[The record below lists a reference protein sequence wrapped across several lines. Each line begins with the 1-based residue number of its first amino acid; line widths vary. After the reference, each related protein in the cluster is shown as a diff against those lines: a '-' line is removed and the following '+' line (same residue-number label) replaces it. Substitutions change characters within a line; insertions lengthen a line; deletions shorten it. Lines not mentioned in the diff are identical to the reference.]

1 MLRRWIILLPI
12 MMVTFLIAF
21 LDRTN
26 ISFAIPTMGPELG
39 LTASV
44 LGFSSGV
51 LFLGYAI
58 TQAAGGWLADRG
70 HARSLVAVLM
80 VAWGIV
86 AIAQGFVTSATQ
98 LVIVRF
104 LLGLAE
110 GGIFPTFLVIVRA
123 WFNERERARANGIW
137 QLCYPISAA
146 VSGPMAGLILQHGS
160 WKTLFIVEGIL
171 PLVWAAVWLWGMAEK
186 PAVAKWLSDQDRAAL
201 LKHLAA
207 SDLASSAAARQEAT
221 REVVFEQLRSPAVI
235 LIFFVLLF
243 WNIGF
248 LGFVIWLPS
257 VIKQYA
263 SSLDS
268 VALGWYSSLPFAV
281 SVISLVILSNLADRA
296 VSRRGYAVWPLVVSA
311 LALIVGAATYGN
323 VSFGI
328 AMLLLTIA
336 ACGIYGVYPV
346 VWSIAT
352 DAVPP
357 GVTGIVM
364 GIVNI
369 GGVLGAFA
377 GPYLVGY
384 ARSVSPSFASGLVL
398 MGVCLVVAAVCT
410 WFASAPDSLR
420 QANAVRHSA

>member
-1 MLRRWIILLPI
+1 M
-12 MMVTFLIAF
+12 
-21 LDRTN
+21 
-26 ISFAIPTMGPELG
+26 
-39 LTASV
+39 
-44 LGFSSGV
+44 
-51 LFLGYAI
+51 
-58 TQAAGGWLADRG
+58 
-70 HARSLVAVLM
+70 
-80 VAWGIV
+80 
-86 AIAQGFVTSATQ
+86 
-98 LVIVRF
+98 
-104 LLGLAE
+104 
-110 GGIFPTFLVIVRA
+110 
-123 WFNERERARANGIW
+123 
-137 QLCYPISAA
+137 
-146 VSGPMAGLILQHGS
+146 
-160 WKTLFIVEGIL
+160 
-171 PLVWAAVWLWGMAEK
+171 
-186 PAVAKWLSDQDRAAL
+186 
-201 LKHLAA
+201 
-207 SDLASSAAARQEAT
+207 
-221 REVVFEQLRSPAVI
+221 
-235 LIFFVLLF
+235 
-243 WNIGF
+243 
-248 LGFVIWLPS
+248 
-257 VIKQYA
+257 
-263 SSLDS
+263 
-268 VALGWYSSLPFAV
+268 
-281 SVISLVILSNLADRA
+281 LSNLADRA

>member
-186 PAVAKWLSDQDRAAL
+186 PAAAKWLSDQDRAAL

-263 SSLDS
+263 SSS
-268 VALGWYSSLPFAV
+268 
-281 SVISLVILSNLADRA
+281 ILSPWA
-296 VSRRGYAVWPLVVSA
+296 
-311 LALIVGAATYGN
+311 
-323 VSFGI
+323 GI
-328 AMLLLTIA
+328 AR
-336 ACGIYGVYPV
+336 C
-346 VWSIAT
+346 
-352 DAVPP
+352 
-357 GVTGIVM
+357 
-364 GIVNI
+364 
-369 GGVLGAFA
+369 
-377 GPYLVGY
+377 
-384 ARSVSPSFASGLVL
+384 RSRFLSF
-398 MGVCLVVAAVCT
+398 
-410 WFASAPDSLR
+410 P
-420 QANAVRHSA
+420 